1 MSDSAKRGIRGGPL
15 ALVRALAFTGLL
27 LAGTVLLVVT
37 VAPVAVAGL
46 GLGHLLQDVLRGS
59 LSPAARTEPTCSAC

>member
-1 MSDSAKRGIRGGPL
+1 MSDSAKRGSVAAPL
-15 ALVRALAFTGLL
+15 ALVLAFIGLL

-46 GLGHLLQDVLRGS
+46 GLGHLLKDVLRGS
-59 LSPAARTEPTCSAC
+59 LSLTGTEPTCSAC